1 MVKTMITI
9 MITDNTR
16 DEINIDGSDYN
27 DYCLCNNTIIII
39 IIDIY
44 LHANLYNYPYI
55 HVS

>member
-9 MITDNTR
+9 MINDNTP

-27 DYCLCNNTIIII
+27 DYCLCNNTIII
-39 IIDIY
+39 DIN

>member
-1 MVKTMITI
+1 MITI
-9 MITDNTR
+9 MINDNTP

-39 IIDIY
+39 IIIIDIY